1 MGHLVKT
8 DTVCTEAVESD
19 ELLGYADTET
29 RFVIAYPCEICSRWD
44 PRVIKTFTDI
54 LYCFSH
60 WPHSWKNTARFP
72 FTRPY
77 CVKLFLITKCL
88 TFVCLHNRNTVQGK
102 PLEEVNV
109 FKHAVRIHI
118 FFSFSREWR
127 DGVLT
132 VLLRRQAKELRLQ
145 ETANT
150 KTSGKPLMKWLHLD
164 GTVISSF

>member
-1 MGHLVKT
+1 M
-8 DTVCTEAVESD
+8 
-19 ELLGYADTET
+19 
-29 RFVIAYPCEICSRWD
+29 
-44 PRVIKTFTDI
+44 
-54 LYCFSH
+54 
-60 WPHSWKNTARFP
+60 
-72 FTRPY
+72 
-77 CVKLFLITKCL
+77 
-88 TFVCLHNRNTVQGK
+88 QGK

-164 GTVISSF
+164 GTVICSFLKKKKHCTFFECQCIYIARKY

>member
-1 MGHLVKT
+1 ML
-8 DTVCTEAVESD
+8 TVRSQSD
-19 ELLGYADTET
+19 QDFH
-29 RFVIAYPCEICSRWD
+29 RYP
-44 PRVIKTFTDI
+44 V
-54 LYCFSH
+54 
-60 WPHSWKNTARFP
+60 
-72 FTRPY
+72 
-77 CVKLFLITKCL
+77 LFLSL
-88 TFVCLHNRNTVQGK
+88 TSFLGEYSTFSTYNASLREVVLNNHVPHFLSVSTTVTQSRESHK
-102 PLEEVNV
+102 KEVNV

-164 GTVISSF
+164 GTVICSF

>member
-1 MGHLVKT
+1 M
-8 DTVCTEAVESD
+8 
-19 ELLGYADTET
+19 
-29 RFVIAYPCEICSRWD
+29 
-44 PRVIKTFTDI
+44 
-54 LYCFSH
+54 
-60 WPHSWKNTARFP
+60 
-72 FTRPY
+72 
-77 CVKLFLITKCL
+77 
-88 TFVCLHNRNTVQGK
+88 QGK

-109 FKHAVRIHI
+109 FEHAVRIHI

-164 GTVISSF
+164 GTVICSFFKKKSIALSLSVNIYI